1 MARKKAV
8 YTCTPE
14 LTRRIAELIGQGKTF
29 DDVGIIPGFP
39 GAAQLCQWYQA
50 IDAFTAAIDAAKLV
64 RADAFHK
71 QMIQCADDMQMALDA
86 GKVNRLNARFKML
99 QYLARIDNPAEFNDT
114 KQADTD
120 RNVFREWL
128 KAHSKEE
135 SPKVEGAPKRA
146 MTDE

>member
-1 MARKKAV
+1 MARKKAT

-29 DDVGIIPGFP
+29 DDIGIIAGFP
-39 GAAQLCQWYQA
+39 SAAQLCQWYQS
-50 IDAFTAAIDAAKLV
+50 IDVFTAAIDAAKLV
-64 RADAFHK
+64 RADAFHR
-71 QMIQCADDMQMALDA
+71 QMIKCADDMQTAFDA
-86 GKVNRLNARFKML
+86 GKINRLNARFKML
-99 QYLARIDNPAEFNDT
+99 QYLARIDNPSEFNDT

-135 SPKVEGAPKRA
+135 KPNADDAPKHA
-146 MTDE
+146 MTNE